1 MKRRRFNPDVCAIC
15 GVPFP
20 PPRPPGEPSY
30 ADYVPGDCYS
40 YRPGC
45 GCWTCSRCG
54 RQGKRKA
61 RRCECGPF
69 RPALSANDGELRRS
83 KGGPPAEEFWIEDC
97 AGACT
102 VEDCGE
108 PADPETGL
116 CEYHEAV
123 ARKRR
128 TNMAMAKHQP
138 PPKRIPRCRK
148 CGAKKWAYSNSPG
161 VWLFECPNGCQF
173 CGRCRRFIDYRD
185 KCEHGMPEPR
195 KADDL
200 GPVM

>member
-1 MKRRRFNPDVCAIC
+1 M
-15 GVPFP
+15 
-20 PPRPPGEPSY
+20 
-30 ADYVPGDCYS
+30 
-40 YRPGC
+40 
-45 GCWTCSRCG
+45 
-54 RQGKRKA
+54 
-61 RRCECGPF
+61 
-69 RPALSANDGELRRS
+69 SANDGELRRS